1 MEAIR
6 VTVTASDTLAYA
18 RKLKAAGI
26 PEMQAE
32 AQATALVDVLKESV
46 SELATRTD
54 VSDVKADVNAL
65 KADVNAVQVDVN
77 NVRQEI
83 HVLEV
88 TLKQE
93 IRNVELALKQEM
105 TRLEATFTTL
115 EAKFGNLE
123 ERTKGRFR
131 LLQWML
137 GFNLALT
144 VAVLWLLI
152 RQ

>member
-1 MEAIR
+1 M
-6 VTVTASDTLAYA
+6 TVTAFDTLAYA

-26 PEMQAE
+26 PEVQAE
-32 AQATALVDVLKESV
+32 AQATALVEVLKESV
-46 SELATRTD
+46 SELATR
-54 VSDVKADVNAL
+54 ADLSAI
-65 KADVNAVQVDVN
+65 KADVNAVQVNVN

-83 HVLEV
+83 RALEATLKQDMRTLEV
-88 TLKQE
+88 TLKQDN
-93 IRNVELALKQEM
+93 RSVEAALKQDM
-105 TRLEATFTTL
+105 TRLEAKFTTL

-123 ERTKGRFR
+123 ERTEGRFR

>member
-1 MEAIR
+1 M
-6 VTVTASDTLAYA
+6 TVTAFDTLAYA

-26 PEMQAE
+26 PEVQAE
-32 AQATALVDVLKESV
+32 AQATALVEVLKESV
-46 SELATRTD
+46 SELATRAD
-54 VSDVKADVNAL
+54 VSAV

-83 HVLEV
+83 RVLEV

-93 IRNVELALKQEM
+93 IRSVEAALKQDM
-105 TRLEATFTTL
+105 TRLEAKFTTL

-123 ERTKGRFR
+123 ERTEGRFR

-144 VAVLWLLI
+144 VAVL
-152 RQ
+152 